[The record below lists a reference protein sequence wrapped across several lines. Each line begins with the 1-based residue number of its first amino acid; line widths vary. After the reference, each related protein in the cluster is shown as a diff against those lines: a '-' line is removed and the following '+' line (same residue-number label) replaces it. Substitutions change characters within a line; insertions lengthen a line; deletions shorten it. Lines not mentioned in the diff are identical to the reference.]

1 MTVNRRYILILLVI
15 LVTGALPRSCEAA
28 LFQDYIRDDATGA
41 VPGVGIFS
49 RSGLRAGA
57 PAEAYLQEGGRPEP
71 VSGETEQKRE
81 QTVRAW
87 HEPILVRVMIF
98 IGLLLLIYLVMR
110 LLYHRQNLQYSWK
123 MERMEKAKIAEINE
137 AKIRFFTDLSHD
149 LKTPLTLI
157 QGPIEKLY
165 RSGSLTLEEVQ
176 KMLPVI
182 YRNSNRLTILI
193 EELLTFRELNDG
205 RLPLHAS
212 RQDMVAFLES
222 ILDYYDTP
230 VRERRIRIER
240 SLPGEPLEAWF
251 DQFKLEQVFHNLL
264 SNAIKYGNKG
274 GRMRISLTR
283 TNVPGTG
290 EPGDSMQPVGDGR
303 WLRIT
308 VFNEAEPIPPEKLEH
323 LFDRFYKLNDNS
335 SGTGIGLSVVKSLVE
350 LHHGFITARSSRELG
365 GVEFEIVLPGDDSY
379 LDESE
384 KADSSEYRSMV
395 NKLPG
400 APGTDSTRQADE
412 ARPAKGA
419 RQADKARRSG
429 GARREDEARGLDM
442 GHQADTALESGEPS
456 HTGKIQSAGKK
467 KQKQKKKYSLV
478 LIEDNHDLREF
489 LVHSLETEYK
499 LWSAENGKAGLEL
512 AQEHMPDIV
521 VSDVVMPVM
530 DGFELVS
537 RLKEDIQTSH
547 IPVVLLTARTAD
559 TDKITGYRSGA
570 DAYVEK
576 PFNLEVLEEQ
586 IRRVIRNREIMQN
599 NFKEWVNRKEK
610 PEDLSPEDHSFVALI
625 NKHIEAN
632 LSKGE
637 ISVNDIS
644 EAVGLSTTQV
654 YRKVKALTN
663 YTPIEYIRYRKLTR
677 AQELLPNHKYSIKE
691 ISYMSGFN
699 DPSYFGK
706 CFKNEFGMSPQAFRE
721 SYVEYEIRE
730 RGEERQDD

>member
-1 MTVNRRYILILLVI
+1 MTVNSRYILTLLVI
-15 LVTGALPRSCEAA
+15 LVTGALPQACEAA
-28 LFQDYIRDDATGA
+28 LFQDYISDDVTGS
-41 VPGVGIFS
+41 VPGGGIFS
-49 RSGLRAGA
+49 RSGLSARV
-57 PAEAYLQEGGRPEP
+57 PAEAYLQEGGKSEP
-71 VSGETEQKRE
+71 VSGETEQKSE
-81 QTVRAW
+81 ETVRAW
-87 HEPILVRVMIF
+87 HEPILVRVLIF

-165 RSGSLTLEEVQ
+165 RSDHLTLEEVQ

-182 YRNSNRLTILI
+182 YRNSNRLTLLI
-193 EELLTFRELNDG
+193 EELLTFRKLNDG

-230 VRERRIRIER
+230 VRERRVRIER

-274 GRMRISLTR
+274 GRMRISLTQ
-283 TNVPGTG
+283 TDATGTG
-290 EPGDSMQPVGDGR
+290 EPGDSMQPVGDRR

-384 KADSSEYRSMV
+384 KTDSSEYRSMV

-400 APGTDSTRQADE
+400 APGTDIDRRSEGGHPVDGARQEEKARRLDKGHQADE
-412 ARPAKGA
+412 A
-419 RQADKARRSG
+419 
-429 GARREDEARGLDM
+429 
-442 GHQADTALESGEPS
+442 LESGDPS
-456 HTGKIQSAGKK
+456 NTGKIQSAGK
-467 KQKQKKKYSLV
+467 QKQKRKYSLV

-499 LWSAENGKAGLEL
+499 VWSAENGKAGLEL
-512 AQEHMPDIV
+512 AEEHMPDIV

-530 DGFELVS
+530 DGFEMVS
-537 RLKEDIQTSH
+537 RLKEDIRTSH

-586 IRRVIRNREIMQN
+586 VRRVIRNREIMQN

-632 LSKGE
+632 LSMGE
-637 ISVNDIS
+637 ISVNAIS
-644 EAVGLSTTQV
+644 
-654 YRKVKALTN
+654 
-663 YTPIEYIRYRKLTR
+663 
-677 AQELLPNHKYSIKE
+677 
-691 ISYMSGFN
+691 
-699 DPSYFGK
+699 D
-706 CFKNEFGMSPQAFRE
+706 
-721 SYVEYEIRE
+721 
-730 RGEERQDD
+730 